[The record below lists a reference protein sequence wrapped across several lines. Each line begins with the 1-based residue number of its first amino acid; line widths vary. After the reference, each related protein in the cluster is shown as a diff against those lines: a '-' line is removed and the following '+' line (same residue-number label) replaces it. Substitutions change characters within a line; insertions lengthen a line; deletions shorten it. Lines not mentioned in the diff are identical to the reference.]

1 MSAFEDKGSPAYTPP
16 AAAPGSYQQPQ
27 PAHYAQS
34 QPQAP
39 QGYAQQ
45 PQGYAQPPPQGYAQ
59 QPMAQGYA
67 PQPQLQTQLS
77 AAQIGENF
85 RGQLFAQCAQG
96 IHQPTTKY
104 GVFGIITAVVCFPCG
119 LIALFID
126 VERKCDRCGI
136 KL

>member
-1 MSAFEDKGSPAYTPP
+1 MSLKEGSTLRVLPVSPIFSHSPFPPSKTEDLPHTRPLLPYPP
-16 AAAPGSYQQPQ
+16 
-27 PAHYAQS
+27 
-34 QPQAP
+34 
-39 QGYAQQ
+39 
-45 PQGYAQPPPQGYAQ
+45 
-59 QPMAQGYA
+59 
-67 PQPQLQTQLS
+67 QTQLS

-119 LIALFID
+119 LIALCID

-136 KL
+136 NL

>member
-1 MSAFEDKGSPAYTPP
+1 MSAFEDNGSPAYPPP
-16 AAAPGSYQQPQ
+16 AAVPGSYQQPQ
-27 PAHYAQS
+27 PAHYAQG

-45 PQGYAQPPPQGYAQ
+45 PQGYA
-59 QPMAQGYA
+59 
-67 PQPQLQTQLS
+67 PQPQASQFTFQRLQTQLS

-126 VERKCDRCGI
+126 VERKCDRCRI